1 MSFYS
6 ISATMFAV
14 AMIPGTV
21 IGGVIADKWGKK
33 LTMFTSNLFAYG
45 FWLITALANNKYLLY
60 LSYSL
65 QGFFGIIG
73 LNLVGKHKSV
83 HIVGAIFLQLILN
96 L

>member
-6 ISATMFAV
+6 LSATMFAV

-33 LTMFTSNLFAYG
+33 LTMFTSNLIAFG
-45 FWLITALANNKYLLY
+45 FWLLTAFVNNKYLLF

-65 QGFFGIIG
+65 QGFFAVIG
-73 LNLVGKHKSV
+73 FNLSGKHNVLKRKTFSAV
-83 HIVGAIFLQLILN
+83 N
-96 L
+96 LL